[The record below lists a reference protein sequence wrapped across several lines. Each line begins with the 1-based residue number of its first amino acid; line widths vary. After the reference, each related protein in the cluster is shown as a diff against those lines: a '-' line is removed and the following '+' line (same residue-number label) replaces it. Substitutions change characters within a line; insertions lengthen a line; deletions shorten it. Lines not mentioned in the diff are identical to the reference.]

1 MIGKF
6 VGQIVTRLIASAG
19 LDAKLTK
26 LLENND
32 KRSFWKC
39 ILRHAHDHVRL

>member
-32 KRSFWKC
+32 KRSFCMSKF
-39 ILRHAHDHVRL
+39 LGGVVYAVV